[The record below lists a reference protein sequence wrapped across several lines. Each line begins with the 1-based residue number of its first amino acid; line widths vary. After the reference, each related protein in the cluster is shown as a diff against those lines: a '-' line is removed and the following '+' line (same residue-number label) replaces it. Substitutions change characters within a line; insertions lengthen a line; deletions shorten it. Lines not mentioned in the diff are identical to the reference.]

1 MVDSDDTDDGRVF
14 ASAVARRDAIVRTLV
29 LVGALVAVTVALRLA
44 VPGLTDPEWVRA
56 RIATFGVL
64 APLVFLALQTA
75 QVVLAPVPG
84 QVLASVGGYLFGTLR
99 GTGYSMTGV
108 VLGSTLVFVAARR
121 FGRPYVER
129 VVDPATLDRWDEF
142 VARTGVPGL
151 FVLFLLP
158 TFPDDVLCFV
168 AGLTDIRLR
177 TFLTLVVVGR
187 TPSFLA
193 VAYAGT
199 QFADGALGTAALV
212 LTLLT
217 AGSVVAYAVRHRI
230 VAGLERVT

>member
-1 MVDSDDTDDGRVF
+1 MVDSGDTDDGRVF